1 MRKREKV
8 EKLITSLQYETDDL
22 RSDVEAVKQMQE
34 DLKGFVRQFADK
46 FDDMYFKWERI
57 FSSKAEAKK
66 VYDDI
71 LGEIVDDFEDM
82 IEDAIKDLESK
93 QSDYEDT
100 IKSNMDELKDLND
113 ELNEIM
119 EREREEAR

>member
-93 QSDYEDT
+93 QSDYKDT